1 MDGLSMKN
9 RTGRSPDLTLGGAK
23 DPFNFF
29 FEILVRYY
37 LVRFMVRSYLIR
49 FVILVRNFDTKV
61 NGSFRVPKFWYETQ
75 WFGSCSDSW
84 FVISVPV
91 RNGSVRNFHVIL
103 GAYAGNHE
111 SPNRSEF

>member
-1 MDGLSMKN
+1 MIVPNQITVPVRIGTVVRDFG
-9 RTGRSPDLTLGGAK
+9 T
-23 DPFNFF
+23 
-29 FEILVRYY
+29 ILFGSVRGTK
-37 LVRFMVRSYLIR
+37 FIWFGSW
-49 FVILVRNFDTKV
+49 FVILVRNFGTKV
-61 NGSFRVPKFWYETQ
+61 NGSVRVREFWYETQ
-75 WFGSCSDSW
+75 WFGSCSDFW